1 MSSPDNI
8 DRCSDSN
15 DQHHCDKVVVGVDW
29 RRGWRSG
36 TACAAGTADGN
47 GVITCS
53 CVPRHGDGVC
63 RINRK
68 VHRHVHSTHPRLRLH
83 CSYIIEAE
91 HDSSIVD
98 KGRHIG

>member
-29 RRGWRSG
+29 WRGWRSG

-68 VHRHVHSTHPRLRLH
+68 VHRHVHSSHSILR
-83 CSYIIEAE
+83 
-91 HDSSIVD
+91 
-98 KGRHIG
+98 RR